1 MADDILGVTLE
12 VAQALEA
19 SGIRYSVG
27 GSLAS
32 GFSGEPRFTL
42 DVDIAVVLQASQVD
56 AFVSRLGLD
65 YYADAAAIQ
74 RAVRQTSSVNLIHRP
89 TNIKVDLFVVAPDS
103 PAAMQVFRRQARQLT
118 EDHRSVV
125 FFHSHEDI
133 LLQKLLWFRSGG
145 EVSERQWRDVVAI
158 VRVRGV
164 ELDRSYLWQQAT
176 VLGVK
181 DLLQRL
187 GIADS

>member
-1 MADDILGVTLE
+1 M
-12 VAQALEA
+12 
-19 SGIRYSVG
+19 
-27 GSLAS
+27 
-32 GFSGEPRFTL
+32 
-42 DVDIAVVLQASQVD
+42 SQP
-56 AFVSRLGLD
+56 
-65 YYADAAAIQ
+65 
-74 RAVRQTSSVNLIHRP
+74 SSVR
-89 TNIKVDLFVVAPDS
+89 S
-103 PAAMQVFRRQARQLT
+103 AR
-118 EDHRSVV
+118 HRSVV

-187 GIADS
+187 GVSDS

>member
-1 MADDILGVTLE
+1 
-12 VAQALEA
+12 
-19 SGIRYSVG
+19 
-27 GSLAS
+27 
-32 GFSGEPRFTL
+32 
-42 DVDIAVVLQASQVD
+42 
-56 AFVSRLGLD
+56 
-65 YYADAAAIQ
+65 
-74 RAVRQTSSVNLIHRP
+74 
-89 TNIKVDLFVVAPDS
+89 
-103 PAAMQVFRRQARQLT
+103 
-118 EDHRSVV
+118 VV

-187 GIADS
+187 GVSDS